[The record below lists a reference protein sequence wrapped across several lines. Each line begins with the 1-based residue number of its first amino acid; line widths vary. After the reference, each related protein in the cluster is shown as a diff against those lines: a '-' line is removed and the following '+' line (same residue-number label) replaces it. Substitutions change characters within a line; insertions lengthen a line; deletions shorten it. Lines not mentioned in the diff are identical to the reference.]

1 MLFAFIFSNFLLNL
15 CGGRGGGGCHLDPSW
30 HVFVVFSYL
39 LNFCRQWYLCKFLIL
54 GDLSTHLFVW
64 FSFPV
69 PHFQENGI
77 PPPSSVVLKW
87 EFLKLCFLKSSLKM
101 LLRLLY
107 IYIYIYIYI
116 YLRLHIHRY
125 SLGNLVVYFQGENL
139 NEFEKLCIFPQIY
152 FMLKDR
158 QKPDVGIH
166 CKRTL
171 ISLFSSIH

>member
-15 CGGRGGGGCHLDPSW
+15 CGGRAGGCHLDPSW

-54 GDLSTHLFVW
+54 GDLSTHPFVW

-69 PHFQENGI
+69 LHFQENRI
-77 PPPSSVVLKW
+77 SPPSSVVLKW
-87 EFLKLCFLKSSLKM
+87 GFLKLCFLKNSLK
-101 LLRLLY
+101 

-125 SLGNLVVYFQGENL
+125 PLGNLVVYFQGENL
-139 NEFEKLCIFPQIY
+139 NKFEKLCIFPQIY
-152 FMLKDR
+152 FMLKDH
-158 QKPDVGIH
+158 QKPDVGILY
-166 CKRTL
+166 KRTL
-171 ISLFSSIH
+171 ISLFSSTH